1 MIHYSGS
8 YTDLYE
14 LTMAQVYFLNSFEKN
29 RAVFDYFFRKLPFQG
44 GYAVF
49 AGLETLLEAV
59 EDFRFCP
66 DDCAYLLD
74 QGFNARFVD
83 YLKDF
88 RFNGTIYSPMEG
100 DLVFPDRPVLQVQ
113 GNIIETQMI
122 ETLLLNILNFQTL
135 IATKARRIW
144 SVAAGKK
151 LVDFGLRRAQGP
163 GGYYATRAAM
173 IGGFDA
179 SSNVKAGLDF
189 HIPVSG
195 TMAHSFIQSYPDELT
210 AFREY
215 ARCYPQNCILLLD
228 TYDTLKSGLPL
239 AIQVAKEMEK
249 RGERLKGIRLD
260 SGDLAWLSKAC
271 RKRLDAAGLDY
282 VQIAVSNQLDETI
295 VKSLVEQDAPVDL
308 LGIGTSLVTG
318 APDAALDGVY
328 KLTEFMGQPRIKLS
342 ESLSKITLP
351 HQKQVYRLVD
361 KSGSYLG
368 AEMIALRN
376 ENPQNV
382 YRMHHIFEP
391 DKSMIIKS
399 FRKEPLLQKVMEGG
413 KRLYPPKTVQEIR
426 ETSLKQ
432 FQRLPGEYKRFINPH
447 IYKIG
452 ISDSLKEI
460 RDTLIYTAEGER

>member
-1 MIHYSGS
+1 
-8 YTDLYE
+8 
-14 LTMAQVYFLNSFEKN
+14 
-29 RAVFDYFFRKLPFQG
+29 
-44 GYAVF
+44 
-49 AGLETLLEAV
+49 
-59 EDFRFCP
+59 
-66 DDCAYLLD
+66 
-74 QGFNARFVD
+74 
-83 YLKDF
+83 
-88 RFNGTIYSPMEG
+88 
-100 DLVFPDRPVLQVQ
+100 
-113 GNIIETQMI
+113 MI

-351 HQKQVYRLVD
+351 HQKHVYRLVD

>member
-1 MIHYSGS
+1 
-8 YTDLYE
+8 
-14 LTMAQVYFLNSFEKN
+14 
-29 RAVFDYFFRKLPFQG
+29 
-44 GYAVF
+44 
-49 AGLETLLEAV
+49 
-59 EDFRFCP
+59 
-66 DDCAYLLD
+66 
-74 QGFNARFVD
+74 
-83 YLKDF
+83 
-88 RFNGTIYSPMEG
+88 
-100 DLVFPDRPVLQVQ
+100 
-113 GNIIETQMI
+113 
-122 ETLLLNILNFQTL
+122 
-135 IATKARRIW
+135 
-144 SVAAGKK
+144 
-151 LVDFGLRRAQGP
+151 
-163 GGYYATRAAM
+163 
-173 IGGFDA
+173 
-179 SSNVKAGLDF
+179 
-189 HIPVSG
+189 
-195 TMAHSFIQSYPDELT
+195 
-210 AFREY
+210 
-215 ARCYPQNCILLLD
+215 LLD

-249 RGERLKGIRLD
+249 RGDRLKGIRLD